1 MTYENIQ
8 LKRRVAELEDGIL
21 KLKEEYTE
29 RVVKLET
36 RVRQLVQMNTT
47 TQAQLQDSLIA
58 SGSLAAS
65 QSGARPKPAKPTRLG
80 QSPALKAQQEL
91 SEQLARQQQVIDALT
106 EKVGEL
112 EQSAR
117 GEAPA
122 PDDDLVV
129 DQEYIERLKRELDEM

>member
-1 MTYENIQ
+1 M
-8 LKRRVAELEDGIL
+8 AELEDGIL

-29 RVVKLET
+29 RVTKLEA

-47 TQAQLQDSLIA
+47 TQAQLQDSLLA

-65 QSGARPKPAKPTRLG
+65 QSGRPRPAKPTRLG

-117 GEAPA
+117 VEAPA
-122 PDDDLVV
+122 DDDLVV
-129 DQEYIERLKRELDEM
+129 DQEYIERLKKELDEM